1 MEIIKTKI
9 PGCFEIT
16 HKVRKDVRGKLVKT
30 FHEQTFQELGLHSSF
45 PEVYY
50 SVSKK
55 NVLRG
60 LHFQVPSQHHI
71 KIVLCIVGR
80 ILDAVIDLRVGS
92 PTYGEHILLELSQE
106 KANMLYVPEGCA
118 HGFYTLT
125 DNAVFLNQTST
136 MYSQKHD
143 AGIRWDSCGIDWQ
156 IRNPIISVKDKTLI
170 EFELYNSPFRYPKT
184 L

>member
-1 MEIIKTKI
+1 MKLIETKI
-9 PGCFEIT
+9 PGCFEIK
-16 HKVRKDVRGKLVKT
+16 HKVRKDTRGKLVKT
-30 FHEQTFQELGLHSSF
+30 FHEKTFQEFGLHGSF

-71 KIVLCIVGR
+71 KIVLCLEGS
-80 ILDAVIDLRVGS
+80 ILDAVVDLRVGS
-92 PTYGEHILLELSQE
+92 PTYGEHILIELNPE

-118 HGFYTLT
+118 HGFYTLSEKSI
-125 DNAVFLNQTST
+125 FLNQTST
-136 MYSQKHD
+136 MFSQDHD
-143 AGIRWDSCGIDWQ
+143 MGIRWDSCGIDWPNK
-156 IRNPIISVKDKTLI
+156 NPIISEKDNDLI
-170 EFELYNSPFRYPKT
+170 EFGSYNSPFRYQET